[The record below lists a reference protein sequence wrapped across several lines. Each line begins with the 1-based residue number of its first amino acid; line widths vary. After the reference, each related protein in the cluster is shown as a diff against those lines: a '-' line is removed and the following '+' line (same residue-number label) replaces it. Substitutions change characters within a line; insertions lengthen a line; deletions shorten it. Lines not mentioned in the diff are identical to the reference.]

1 MGNDDG
7 IFAVRDGAEDVRA
20 QDDPIFHPDG
30 HIPINPYA
38 ITDLASGKSIEITF
52 LLIHGITSLCSVR
65 SSTPPIVQHLAGFS
79 FIRPYAAHSRTFHH
93 MGHPKIR
100 RNR

>member
-79 FIRPYAAHSRTFHH
+79 FIRPYASAFKDLSSH
-93 MGHPKIR
+93 GAPKD
-100 RNR
+100 